1 MLLPGDV
8 KVKTK
13 KGKSQKGEKSFRK
26 QISKSP
32 LSIDSNRDGK
42 KDICMGLRRIKM
54 RNDAAFRSDA
64 FKESESLVLEKGFRL
79 QKSSLVKRG
88 VHNLY
93 QISDFNLVPR

>member
-1 MLLPGDV
+1 
-8 KVKTK
+8 
-13 KGKSQKGEKSFRK
+13 
-26 QISKSP
+26 
-32 LSIDSNRDGK
+32 
-42 KDICMGLRRIKM
+42 M

>member
-1 MLLPGDV
+1 
-8 KVKTK
+8 
-13 KGKSQKGEKSFRK
+13 
-26 QISKSP
+26 
-32 LSIDSNRDGK
+32 
-42 KDICMGLRRIKM
+42 MGLRRIKM